1 MPFPSAV
8 RRLAVPAV
16 PAVALC
22 ALVACSSTAGTPATS
37 GAAGAPASAG
47 ASVAAPAG
55 PAVTDYVSYVGGK
68 AGAADQSKSPI
79 GIGWVNVEGG
89 PGGSPEATL
98 GAQAAVR
105 YVNEKLGGIGGRPL
119 KLQVCTVTSAEE
131 EGQKCGQQLLNDSS
145 VVAVAVGNLFV
156 GDRSFTSVIAG
167 QKPILVGVATGPSL
181 SAAKNAFV
189 LFGDLPHVFGPWG
202 TYARDTL
209 HAKTAAV
216 IHTNTQG
223 DKVASSA
230 VVGALKAAGITVK
243 AVGFDPQATDL
254 LGPVTAAG
262 AQTADVIVPISIGAG
277 CVGIAKALKQL
288 GVRKPVVS
296 TPICLTPDVAQGL
309 GGDLPA
315 WTYGIAQTLPNDAT
329 AADSKAFLEA
339 SAQVGLGADDAG
351 RVFAPVAWTTILT
364 YAKMFNSIG
373 ADKVSATTVPPA
385 LQAFHGPVIMGAPEV
400 TCGKYADAPAVCND
414 QARFYQYQGKGQF
427 QPLTGWLR
435 PVAG

>member
-1 MPFPSAV
+1 MSLPSAA
-8 RRLAVPAV
+8 RLFAVPV
-16 PAVALC
+16 LALS
-22 ALVACSSTAGTPATS
+22 ALAACSSPAGTPATS
-37 GAAGAPASAG
+37 GSPAALVPSGASAGAPAG
-47 ASVAAPAG
+47 TV
-55 PAVTDYVSYVGGK
+55 VTDYSSYVGGK
-68 AGAADQSKSPI
+68 AGAADPSKSPI

-98 GAQAAVR
+98 GAQAAVK
-105 YVNEKLGGIGGRPL
+105 YVNEKLGGIGGHPL

-145 VVAVAVGNLFV
+145 VAAIGVGNLYV

-167 QKPILVGVATGPSL
+167 QKPVLVGVATGPSL
-181 SAAKNAFV
+181 STAKNTYA
-189 LFGDLPHVFGPWG
+189 LFGDLPHIFGAWA
-202 TYARDTL
+202 TYARDVL

-223 DKVASSA
+223 DKVASAAVITGLQSA
-230 VVGALKAAGITVK
+230 GLTVK
-243 AVGFDPQATDL
+243 TVGFDAQATDL

-315 WTYGIAQTLPNDAT
+315 WTYGIAQTLPTDAT
-329 AADSKAFLEA
+329 AADSKTFLTD
-339 SAQVGLGADDAG
+339 SAQAGLGAGDAAK
-351 RVFAPVAWTTILT
+351 VFAPLGWTTILT

-373 ADKVSATTVPPA
+373 ADKVSPGTVGPA

-400 TCGKYADAPAVCND
+400 SCGKYADAPAVCND
-414 QARFYQYQGKGQF
+414 QSRFYQYQGRGQF

>member
-8 RRLAVPAV
+8 RRLAVPT
-16 PAVALC
+16 VALFALAAC
-22 ALVACSSTAGTPATS
+22 AASPTTSATS
-37 GAAGAPASAG
+37 GAPTSSAPVGAPA
-47 ASVAAPAG
+47 APADSG
-55 PAVTDYVSYVGGK
+55 VTDYVSYVGGK
-68 AGAADQSKSPI
+68 AGAADQSLSPI

-98 GAQAAVR
+98 GAKAAVR
-105 YVNEKLGGIGGRPL
+105 YVNEKLGGIGGHPL
-119 KLQVCTVTSAEE
+119 KLQVCTVASAEE

-145 VVAVAVGNLFV
+145 VAAIGVGNLFI

-167 QKPILVGVATGPSL
+167 QKPVLVGVATGPSL
-181 SAAKNAFV
+181 STAKNTYA
-189 LFGDLPHVFGPWG
+189 LFGDLPHIFGAWA
-202 TYARDTL
+202 TYARDVL
-209 HAKTAAV
+209 HAKTVAV

-230 VVGALKAAGITVK
+230 VIAGLQSAGLTVK
-243 AVGFDPQATDL
+243 TVGFDAQATDL

-315 WTYGIAQTLPNDAT
+315 WTYGIAQTLPTDPT
-329 AADSKAFLEA
+329 AADSKTFLAE
-339 SAQVGLGADDAG
+339 SAKAGLDAG
-351 RVFAPVAWTTILT
+351 DASKVFAPLGWTTILT
-364 YAKMFNSIG
+364 YAKMFNSVG
-373 ADKVSATTVPPA
+373 ADKVSAGTVGPA
-385 LQAFHGPVIMGAPEV
+385 LKAFHGPVIMGAPEV

-414 QARFYQYQGKGQF
+414 QSRFYQYQGKGQF

>member
-1 MPFPSAV
+1 MPFISTV

-16 PAVALC
+16 ALS
-22 ALVACSSTAGTPATS
+22 ALVACSSSPGTSTTS
-37 GAAGAPASAG
+37 GGPSSPASAG
-47 ASVAAPAG
+47 ASIDAPTASG
-55 PAVTDYVSYVGGK
+55 VTDYVGYVGGK
-68 AGAADQSKSPI
+68 AGAADQSLSPI
-79 GIGWVNVEGG
+79 VIGWVNVEGG

-105 YVNEKLGGIGGRPL
+105 YVNEKLGGIGGHPL
-119 KLQVCTVTSAEE
+119 KLQVCTVVSAEE
-131 EGQKCGQQLLNDSS
+131 EGQKCGQQLLSDPS
-145 VVAVAVGNLFV
+145 VAAVGVGNLFV

-167 QKPILVGVATGPSL
+167 QKPVLVGVATGPSL
-181 SAAKNAFV
+181 STAKNTFA
-189 LFGDLPHVFGPWG
+189 LFGDLPHIFGTWA
-202 TYARDTL
+202 TYARDVL

-223 DKVASSA
+223 DRVASSA
-230 VVGALKAAGITVK
+230 VITALKSAGMTVK
-243 AVGFDPQATDL
+243 AVGFEPQTTDL

-309 GGDLPA
+309 GGDLPT
-315 WTYGIAQTLPNDAT
+315 WTYGIAQTLPTDTT
-329 AADSKAFLEA
+329 AADSNAFLAA
-339 SAQVGLGADDAG
+339 SAQVGLGAGDAG
-351 RVFAPVAWTTILT
+351 RVFAPLGWTTILT

-373 ADKVSATTVPPA
+373 ADKVSPGTVAPA

-400 TCGKYADAPAVCND
+400 TCAKYADAPAVCND
-414 QARFYQYQGKGQF
+414 QSRFYQYQGKGRF

-435 PVAG
+435 PVTG

>member
-1 MPFPSAV
+1 MPLISTV

-16 PAVALC
+16 ALS
-22 ALVACSSTAGTPATS
+22 ALVACSSSPGTSATS
-37 GAAGAPASAG
+37 GGPSSPG
-47 ASVAAPAG
+47 SVASSAVAPTG
-55 PAVTDYVSYVGGK
+55 STVTDYVSYVGGK
-68 AGAADQSKSPI
+68 AGAADQSLSPI

-105 YVNEKLGGIGGRPL
+105 YVNEQLGGIGGHPL
-119 KLQVCTVTSAEE
+119 KLHVCTVVSAEE

-145 VVAVAVGNLFV
+145 VAAIGVGNLYV

-167 QKPILVGVATGPSL
+167 EKPVLVGVATGPSL
-181 SAAKNAFV
+181 STAKNTYA
-189 LFGDLPHVFGPWG
+189 LFGDLPHIFGAWG
-202 TYARDTL
+202 TYARDVL

-230 VVGALKAAGITVK
+230 VIEALKTAGLTVK
-243 AVGFDPQATDL
+243 PVGFDAQATDL

-309 GGDLPA
+309 GGDLPT
-315 WTYGIAQTLPNDAT
+315 WTYGIAQTLPTDAT
-329 AADSKAFLEA
+329 AADSKAFLAA
-339 SAQVGLGADDAG
+339 SAQAGLGADDAG
-351 RVFAPVAWTTILT
+351 KVFAPLGWTTVLT

-373 ADKVSATTVPPA
+373 ADKVSAAAVGPA
-385 LQAFHGPVIMGAPEV
+385 LQKFPGPVVMGAPEV
-400 TCGKYADAPAVCND
+400 TCAKYADAPAVCND
-414 QARFYQYQGKGQF
+414 QSRFYQYQGKGQF

-435 PVAG
+435 PVVS

>member
-1 MPFPSAV
+1 MPFPSTV
-8 RRLAVPAV
+8 RRVAVPALALS
-16 PAVALC
+16 AV
-22 ALVACSSTAGTPATS
+22 VGCSSTTGTPATS
-37 GAAGAPASAG
+37 GVPAAPAAAA
-47 ASVAAPAG
+47 ASIAAPAG
-55 PAVTDYVSYVGGK
+55 PSVTDYLSYVGGK

-79 GIGWVNVEGG
+79 GIGWINVEGG

-105 YVNEKLGGIGGRPL
+105 YVNEKLGGIGGHPL

-145 VVAVAVGNLFV
+145 VAAVAVGNLFV

-181 SAAKNAFV
+181 STAKNTFA

-209 HAKTAAV
+209 KAKTAAV

-223 DKVASSA
+223 DKVAATA
-230 VVGALKAAGITVK
+230 VVGALKAAGMTVK

-254 LGPVTAAG
+254 LGPATAAG
-262 AQTADVIVPISIGAG
+262 AQTADVIVPLSIGAG

-315 WTYGIAQTLPNDAT
+315 WTYGIAQTLPTDAT
-329 AADSKAFLEA
+329 AADSKAFLTA
-339 SAQVGLGADDAG
+339 SAPAGLDAG
-351 RVFAPVAWTTILT
+351 TASKVFAPVAWTTILT

-373 ADKVSATTVPPA
+373 ADKVTPATVAPA
-385 LQAFHGPVIMGAPEV
+385 LMAFHGPVAMGAPEV
-400 TCGKYADAPAVCND
+400 NCGKYADAPAVCND